1 MKLISVVL
9 SGGAGTRLW
18 PASRQAYPKP
28 FMKLGGSALL
38 EQAITRGQA
47 CGTDDLL
54 IVTNQDHLFLTQGL
68 MSEMMDPP
76 KARYLLEPKG
86 LNTAPAIA
94 LAALACQ
101 ASDGDDAVMLVL
113 PADHLIPDTE
123 SFVANAIEAIRQAQ
137 KGQLVVFGIHP
148 TAPETGFGYIE
159 VPKVG
164 RDVQPVLKFVEKP
177 DLFTAQEYLATGR
190 FYWNSGM
197 FCFTAGTMLAAM
209 AEHAPDVLGAA
220 QQTMAQ
226 SSTKPLP
233 LPEQTAAPMVTRF
246 DAHTFGKQPDIS
258 IDYAVMER
266 ATNVVL
272 VPARFGWSDVGAWP
286 AVAQAHT
293 PDASGNTLGA
303 ADNTDWV
310 AVNTT
315 GTHVHVDS
323 HCHKVVA
330 TVGVKDLVVVDTPD
344 ALLITSKQEAQ
355 SVKRVV
361 DALKERHINS
371 PQHQSTL
378 LPPAVHRPWGTYAT
392 LKEEDGYKVKR
403 ITVNPGQSLSLQ
415 YHHQR
420 AEHWVVVRGRGV
432 VQIGDVE
439 YPTRPGEYRH
449 IPLQEKHRLTNT
461 GHDELVL
468 IEVQCGDYL
477 GEDDIVRLSDT
488 YGRV

>member
-1 MKLISVVL
+1 MSL
-9 SGGAGTRLW
+9 AD
-18 PASRQAYPKP
+18 QA
-28 FMKLGGSALL
+28 
-38 EQAITRGQA
+38 
-47 CGTDDLL
+47 
-54 IVTNQDHLFLTQGL
+54 
-68 MSEMMDPP
+68 
-76 KARYLLEPKG
+76 
-86 LNTAPAIA
+86 
-94 LAALACQ
+94 
-101 ASDGDDAVMLVL
+101 
-113 PADHLIPDTE
+113 
-123 SFVANAIEAIRQAQ
+123 
-137 KGQLVVFGIHP
+137 
-148 TAPETGFGYIE
+148 
-159 VPKVG
+159 
-164 RDVQPVLKFVEKP
+164 
-177 DLFTAQEYLATGR
+177 
-190 FYWNSGM
+190 
-197 FCFTAGTMLAAM
+197 
-209 AEHAPDVLGAA
+209 
-220 QQTMAQ
+220 
-226 SSTKPLP
+226 
-233 LPEQTAAPMVTRF
+233 AAPQVTRF
-246 DAHTFGKQPDIS
+246 DAHTFSKQPDIS

-315 GTHVHVDS
+315 GTHVHIDS
-323 HCHKVVA
+323 HGHKVIA

-361 DALKERHINS
+361 DSLKERHINS

-378 LPPAVHRPWGTYAT
+378 LPPEVHRPWGTYAT

-403 ITVNPGQSLSLQ
+403 ITVRPGQSLSLQ

-420 AEHWVVVRGRGV
+420 AEHWVVERGRGI

-449 IPLQEKHRLTNT
+449 LPLQEIHRLTNI